1 TIADS
6 LLLCAKD
13 GGRLFVSAFSWML
26 AFISLASALSRV
38 RLAAGIVRLERKHHP
53 EALGAQPLA
62 FALGLAAV
70 VGIQL
75 LYVGTGFRIMPC
87 HILGG
92 IWGDTVIGLGPL
104 ALTYLI
110 VAALTNLL
118 ALGTEA

>member
-1 TIADS
+1 
-6 LLLCAKD
+6 
-13 GGRLFVSAFSWML
+13 
-26 AFISLASALSRV
+26 
-38 RLAAGIVRLERKHHP
+38 
-53 EALGAQPLA
+53 
-62 FALGLAAV
+62 
-70 VGIQL
+70 
-75 LYVGTGFRIMPC
+75 MPC